1 MVALVIPL
9 LLAGAFE
16 VERVLAMVNGVPV
29 LASDA
34 DLAEAGALIPR
45 QQGESDDAYRYAVVE
60 ALIDLELRW
69 QDLEAVAITQ
79 RVPVD
84 LDAAW
89 RKVVQRVG
97 GEGEL
102 HLRLQRIGLPEA
114 ALRELIRRAAVVE
127 AYVAS
132 RFGPLARPTP
142 QEVQKAWEEELVPKL
157 KAAGQ
162 PVPDLAQVRANV
174 EALLR
179 ERKLAAE
186 VERWTSDVAKRA
198 EIIRYLSV
206 EGGSASAPPP
216 TPTLSTPRAP
226 RLIPPEAGLAL
237 PHAGGPAS
245 APPPSPTAIVP

>member
-1 MVALVIPL
+1 MLALVIPL
-9 LLAGAFE
+9 LLAGVVE
-16 VERVLAMVNGVPV
+16 VERVLALVNGVPV

-45 QQGESDDAYRYAVVE
+45 QQGESDNAYRFAVVE

-89 RKVVQRVG
+89 RKVVERVG
-97 GEGEL
+97 GDGEL
-102 HLRLQRIGLPEA
+102 RLRLQRIGLSEGP
-114 ALRELIRRAAVVE
+114 LREIVRRAAVVE

-132 RFGPLARPTP
+132 RFGPLVRPTA
-142 QEVQKAWEEELVPKL
+142 QEVDKAWEEEFVPKL

-162 PVPDLAQVRANV
+162 PVPDLAQVRANL

-186 VERWTSDVAKRA
+186 VERWTSDLAKRA
-198 EIIRYLSV
+198 EIIRYVPSP
-206 EGGSASAPPP
+206 GGPVSPLAP
-216 TPTLSTPRAP
+216 TPTPITP
-226 RLIPPEAGLAL
+226 
-237 PHAGGPAS
+237 
-245 APPPSPTAIVP
+245 